1 MGRQVLQW
9 RPLIGRF
16 VGLGMTYYEKTQEAA
31 AFLKAK
37 QVKAEV
43 GLVLGTGLG
52 TLADSLTNAQV
63 IPFDECPHFSRT
75 TAISHAGNLHFGELS
90 NTPTMIMEGR
100 FHGYEGYSMR
110 EIAFPIYVMQAL
122 GVKTLILTGACGGL
136 NPQYALGDLVL
147 AEDYINLMGDS
158 PLAGP
163 NEEKLGPRF
172 PDMLEPFSKE
182 LINSAI
188 QIGMQSG
195 VTIHQGVYAAVKGPQ
210 LETRAEYR
218 YLRQIGADIVGMST
232 IPETIAAKH
241 AGMQVLSLSCVT
253 DLCFPDALEPV
264 DVPKI
269 IRIAGEAEPI
279 MSTIIKGVLK

>member
-1 MGRQVLQW
+1 MS
-9 RPLIGRF
+9 
-16 VGLGMTYYEKTQEAA
+16 VGMSLSYYERVQETA

-37 QVKAEV
+37 QVDAEV

-63 IPFDECPHFSRT
+63 VSFDECPHFSRT
-75 TAISHAGNLHFGELS
+75 TAISHAGNLHFGTLS
-90 NTPTMIMEGR
+90 NKSTVIMEGR
-100 FHGYEGYSMR
+100 FHGYEGYGMR
-110 EIAFPIYVMQAL
+110 EIVFPIYVMQAL

-136 NPQYALGDLVL
+136 NPQYNLGDLVL

-158 PLAGP
+158 PLVGP
-163 NEEKLGPRF
+163 NEDKIGPRF
-172 PDMLEPFSKE
+172 PDMLEPFSKQ
-182 LINSAI
+182 LIHSAI
-188 QIGMQSG
+188 GIGMQDG
-195 VTIHQGVYAAVKGPQ
+195 VTIHQGVYAGVKGPQ

-232 IPETIAAKH
+232 VPETIAAKH

-269 IRIAGEAEPI
+269 IRIAGEAEPM
-279 MSTIIKGVLK
+279 MSKIIKGLLK